1 MWAHPCSSPIGRG
14 QPILKGQFVESTQAP
29 APAPAKLLYRIR
41 LDTANATAEVR
52 IATLGPNMI
61 KYLSCLTL
69 RVDMVASYGRALAW
83 STELVSML
91 DVQARKICS
100 EIGSHNSRSE
110 STTVVSKLKSNKPT
124 KVKTKFE
131 AIKFLLEIVKFVP
144 GN

>member
-29 APAPAKLLYRIR
+29 APAPAKLLHRIR

-69 RVDMVASYGRALAW
+69 RVDMVASYGRALA
-83 STELVSML
+83 ELVSL
-91 DVQARKICS
+91 LRKYAQ
-100 EIGSHNSRSE
+100 
-110 STTVVSKLKSNKPT
+110 K
-124 KVKTKFE
+124 
-131 AIKFLLEIVKFVP
+131 
-144 GN
+144 

>member
-1 MWAHPCSSPIGRG
+1 MNEPCTKTLSRNIQGE
-14 QPILKGQFVESTQAP
+14 KTQGMKTPGSNLAS
-29 APAPAKLLYRIR
+29 AL
-41 LDTANATAEVR
+41 
-52 IATLGPNMI
+52 
-61 KYLSCLTL
+61 
-69 RVDMVASYGRALAW
+69 DMVASYGRALTW

-91 DVQARKICS
+91 DVRAQKICS

-110 STTVVSKLKSNKPT
+110 STKVVAKLKSNKPT

>member
-1 MWAHPCSSPIGRG
+1 MEGFRQVTEGLRG
-14 QPILKGQFVESTQAP
+14 VLNLVTLILNLASA
-29 APAPAKLLYRIR
+29 L
-41 LDTANATAEVR
+41 N
-52 IATLGPNMI
+52 
-61 KYLSCLTL
+61 
-69 RVDMVASYGRALAW
+69 MVASYGRALAW

-91 DVQARKICS
+91 DVRARKICS

-110 STTVVSKLKSNKPT
+110 STKVVAKLKSNKPT

>member
-29 APAPAKLLYRIR
+29 APAPAKLLHRIR

-69 RVDMVASYGRALAW
+69 RVDMVASYGRALTW

-91 DVQARKICS
+91 DVRAQKICS
-100 EIGSHNSRSE
+100 EIGSHFNSR
-110 STTVVSKLKSNKPT
+110 
-124 KVKTKFE
+124 
-131 AIKFLLEIVKFVP
+131 
-144 GN
+144 